1 MSDKPKR
8 NKWASRRYLFA
19 VWAAVMA
26 SYLIVSP
33 SIPGVES
40 PAWAGSVITA
50 LILIVGAFIGGESY
64 TKTRLS
70 PGGGTVE

>member
-8 NKWASRRYLFA
+8 HKWQSRRFLFA
-19 VWAAVMA
+19 LWAAAMA

-33 SIPGVES
+33 AIPGVES
-40 PAWAGSVITA
+40 PEWAGSVITA